1 MLPTPAARRY
11 AKALLELAQEQK
23 VEETIGGQLS
33 QIAIALA
40 DPAVARVM
48 RLPTLPLKLRKDVVE
63 QLVHTLSLSP
73 LLSDFLRVLAEN
85 DRLNILGEIHSAYQS
100 LLERAMG
107 KIRVRMRSAV
117 PLSDEELRSLVAVFS
132 RLTKKT
138 VIPTVEIEPD
148 LLGGVVAEVE
158 GRVYDASIKTQIRRM
173 SEALAQQ
180 I

>member
-1 MLPTPAARRY
+1 MLQTPAARRY

-23 VEETIGGQLS
+23 VEEAIGGQLS
-33 QIAIALA
+33 QIVTALA

-48 RLPTLPLKLRKDVVE
+48 GLPTLPLKLRRDVVE
-63 QLVHTLSLSP
+63 QLATTLSFHP
-73 LLSDFLRVLAEN
+73 LLGDFLRVLAEN
-85 DRLNILGEIHSAYQS
+85 DRLNMLGEIHSAYQS
-100 LLERAMG
+100 LLEKAMG
-107 KIRVRMRSAV
+107 KIRVRIRSAA
-117 PLSDEELRSLVAVFS
+117 PLSGEELRSLVNAFS
-132 RLTKKT
+132 HLTKKT

>member
-1 MLPTPAARRY
+1 RR
-11 AKALLELAQEQK
+11 
-23 VEETIGGQLS
+23 
-33 QIAIALA
+33 
-40 DPAVARVM
+40 
-48 RLPTLPLKLRKDVVE
+48 DVVE
-63 QLVHTLSLSP
+63 QLANTLSLLP

-85 DRLNILGEIHSAYQS
+85 DRLNMLGEIHSAYRS
-100 LLERAMG
+100 LLEQAMG
-107 KIRVRMRSAV
+107 KIRVRLRSAA
-117 PLSDEELRSLVAVFS
+117 PLSDEELRSLVDAFS
-132 RLTKKT
+132 RITKKT